1 MDNFTNQ
8 EIKETEN
15 TGLSNFTNQVEG
27 TDNDKKGLILIV
39 GASVAATMAV
49 VAVGSKI
56 KKSIR
61 KKLLASLAEE
71 EAKEVKPP
79 VVEVEVVEAEVVEEP
94 VKKEPV
100 NKK

>member
-27 TDNDKKGLILIV
+27 TDNDKKGLILIE

-71 EAKEVKPP
+71 EAKAVKSP

-94 VKKEPV
+94 IKKEPV
-100 NKK
+100 KKK

>member
-61 KKLLASLAEE
+61 KKLLAALAEE
-71 EAKEVKPP
+71 EKAVKPP
-79 VVEVEVVEAEVVEEP
+79 VVEVEAEVVEVVEEP
-94 VKKEPV
+94 IKKEPV
-100 NKK
+100 KKK

>member
-61 KKLLASLAEE
+61 KKLLAALAEE
-71 EAKEVKPP
+71 EKAVKPP
-79 VVEVEVVEAEVVEEP
+79 VVEVEVVEAEVVEETP
-94 VKKEPV
+94 KKEPV
-100 NKK
+100 KKK

>member
-61 KKLLASLAEE
+61 KKLLAALAEE
-71 EAKEVKPP
+71 EKAVKPP

-94 VKKEPV
+94 IKKEPV
-100 NKK
+100 KKK